1 MHRNEVSLG
10 MVGNLLPLS
19 GGINNRIGNVDY
31 KSKVKAYQKSALK
44 TVVQFVQQYEK
55 EENWTHE
62 LILER
67 TNAMGS
73 DLENLN

>member
-1 MHRNEVSLG
+1 